1 MPYGAALPQTLSHS
15 PRVWVLTS
23 RRAGDNAQVLA
34 LAEALGLPFEVKEF
48 AYKRF
53 EFLPSVLLHT
63 TLAGIDREQSSPL
76 EAPWPDLV
84 ISANRRNEPI
94 ARWIKQQVP
103 EKVRLVHVGRP
114 WTGTDCFDLVVT
126 TPQYRLPV
134 RSNIL
139 HNKTP
144 LHRVT
149 RERLTREA
157 QRWMGRLAHLPRPFI
172 AVNIG
177 GSSGPYCF
185 DQRAAERLAREASAL
200 ARACGGSL
208 LISTSARTPAVAIDT
223 LEENITAPACLF
235 RWTKDARDNPYFAFL
250 GLADS
255 VVVTGDSISMLAE
268 ACATRKPVHIFDV
281 GEGEHAMRPETA
293 AAAAAGRSGFT
304 PIAAVRR
311 LLEPGQLKAAFYR
324 FLMAV
329 GPRGLTRDI
338 RLVHGHLVDSG
349 RAMWL
354 GEPFPARR
362 PIPALDCLPR
372 AAGRVRAIMEATARP
387 RVPAGERVQ
396 PMVTLRRS
404 A

>member
-1 MPYGAALPQTLSHS
+1 MPYGAALPQTVSHS

-23 RRAGDNAQVLA
+23 QRAGDNAQVLA
-34 LAEALGLPFEVKEF
+34 LAEALGWRFEVKEF

-63 TLAGIDREQSSPL
+63 TLAGIDAEQSSPL

-94 ARWIKQQVP
+94 ARWIKQQAP
-103 EKVRLVHVGRP
+103 DKVRLVHVGRP
-114 WTGTDCFDLVVT
+114 WTGTGCLDLVVT

-149 RERLTREA
+149 RERLAREA
-157 QRWMGRLAHLPRPFI
+157 SRWTNRLAHLPRPFI
-172 AVNIG
+172 AVNVG

-185 DQRAAERLAREASAL
+185 DHRAALRLAQEASAL
-200 ARACGGSL
+200 ANECGGSL
-208 LISTSARTPAVAIDT
+208 LISTSARTPAATIDT
-223 LEENITAPACLF
+223 LEENLTARACLF
-235 RWTKDARDNPYFAFL
+235 RWSKDARDNPYFAFL

-255 VVVTGDSISMLAE
+255 VIVTGDSMSMLAE
-268 ACATRKPVHIFDV
+268 ACATRKPVHIFDL
-281 GEGEHAMRPETA
+281 GEGGRAMRWETA
-293 AAAAAGRSGFT
+293 AAAGGNGDST
-304 PIAAVRR
+304 IDSIRR
-311 LLEPGQLKAAFYR
+311 LFEPGQLKAAIYR

-329 GPRGLTRDI
+329 APRQLTRDI
-338 RLVHGHLVDSG
+338 RLVHRHLIDSG
-349 RAMWL
+349 RAVWL

-372 AAGRVRAIMEATARP
+372 AAGRVRAMIEPSARR
-387 RVPAGERVQ
+387 RVPAGERVR
-396 PMVTLRRS
+396 PIVPLSRS